1 MATIPIVDWG
11 RSGREDSY
19 QLTLVD
25 PFTLED
31 LDEVEFDAAG
41 SGITYAMDTDTR
53 YSATIQVLDDLA
65 KDSMLR
71 IRHSV
76 TIDGVTFGEEMGTFF
91 AKSKSMSATYGRVQR
106 PIDGYSCLLRHR
118 DDYLMISRDYHP
130 GDNVAGI
137 MQEIITADGG
147 QLIFGADAPTDV
159 LHTMDVHWDIGT
171 NKLEMI
177 ETMAQW
183 IGGEIEA
190 TPHGQVQLNRYY
202 APGDRPVS
210 WTFEAGANCIYKPGL
225 NTSEDE
231 GEAYNRALYYCS
243 TDEGSAMAYADLAP
257 SNPYSYDRIGRHVT
271 YTEELG
277 EAVDSDTLQSYATGF
292 MQTYGGG
299 AMYCTIEHAGV
310 PGLRPGMTV
319 RYINEGDYSTRVDNV
334 CLVTEMSVSSL
345 APMCMTQTKLR
356 VVA

>member
-1 MATIPIVDWG
+1 MASIPIVDWG
-11 RSGREDSY
+11 RSGRVDEY

-31 LDEVEFDAAG
+31 LREVDFDAEG
-41 SGITYAMDTDTR
+41 SSITYATNTDTR

-71 IRHSV
+71 IKHSV

-106 PIDGYSCLLRHR
+106 PIDAYSCLLRHR
-118 DDYLMISRDYHP
+118 DDYLMVSRDYHP

-137 MQEIITADGG
+137 MQEIVTADGG

-159 LHTMDVHWDIGT
+159 LHTMDIHWAIGT
-171 NKLEMI
+171 NKLDML
-177 ETMAQW
+177 ETMAEW
-183 IGGEIEA
+183 IGGELSA
-190 TPHGQVQLNRYY
+190 TPHGQVQLDRYVV
-202 APGDRPVS
+202 PGERPVS

-225 NTSEDE
+225 TTSEDE
-231 GEAYNRALYYCS
+231 GDVYNRALYYFS
-243 TDEGSAMAYADLAP
+243 TDAATGSATADLAP
-257 SNPYSYDRIGRHVT
+257 SNPYAYERIGRHVT
-271 YTEELG
+271 YAEELN
-277 EAVDSDTLQSYATGF
+277 EAVASDVLQSYATGLL
-292 MQTYGGG
+292 QEHGGG
-299 AMYCTIEHAGV
+299 ATYFTVAHAGV

-319 RYINEGDYSTRVDNV
+319 RYVNETDYTARVDAV

-345 APMCMTQTKLR
+345 APMCMTQTKMR
-356 VVA
+356 TIT